1 MYFRKR
7 SQFLFALFRQLQEH
21 SPAVAV
27 ICDPSQQ
34 SEPGDPIHQLDGG
47 VMPNEK
53 EFCQIAHG
61 NGLRAGE
68 ALDGEK
74 RLVLLRRQARLMGG
88 RFAE

>member
-1 MYFRKR
+1 
-7 SQFLFALFRQLQEH
+7 
-21 SPAVAV
+21 
-27 ICDPSQQ
+27 
-34 SEPGDPIHQLDGG
+34 
-47 VMPNEK
+47 MPNEK